1 MMKKLFA
8 TALAVGIGAAGTVFA
23 GGSFDSTGTIT
34 GQSSSKVNPIHEGHL
49 AILLS
54 GTQDKFTMK
63 DPDHPFA
70 NLAGTCMGAIEV
82 RGPAATGGGICAYQ
96 NEAGD
101 AAFVRFTT
109 DSLSADGA
117 FQGDWTMIG
126 GTGGMSGITGGGRYA
141 SKTDP
146 SNGKT
151 EATLTGA
158 VSLP

>member
-1 MMKKLFA
+1 MKQILA
-8 TALAVGIGAAGTVFA
+8 TTLAIGIGMAGTAFA
-23 GGSFDSTGTIT
+23 SGSFDSTGTIA
-34 GQSSSKVNPIHEGHL
+34 GQSSSKVSQIHDGHL
-49 AILLS
+49 AILLN
-54 GTQDKFTMK
+54 GTQDTFTME
-63 DPDHPFA
+63 DPDHPFS
-70 NLAGTCMGAIEV
+70 NLSGLCMGAIEV
-82 RGPAATGGGICAYQ
+82 RGPAATGGGICSYQ

-101 AAFVRFTT
+101 TAFVRFTA

-126 GTGGMSGITGGGRYA
+126 GTGSLTGITGGGRYA

-151 EATLTGA
+151 MASLTGA